1 MPQGLQTLTFSKVSL
16 TGGAFE
22 ALSPIGTD
30 SATFFN
36 VPQGS
41 VAYLAEVWAVDNL
54 HACEISITASRFH
67 DQVFGIRASVTS
79 GATTAPVNRSVPI
92 NSIGIDQ
99 PIFPSDVLTVQ
110 ANGTA
115 ADDVIVTMTV
125 YYQDIPGI
133 HARLASY
140 DYVKNH
146 TKNVVGINTNLT
158 PGDGVAGT
166 AVALNAA
173 DNRLHANT
181 DYALLGFTGSL
192 AFASLTV
199 SGVDTGNLK
208 VGGPVLGDPSHDAEM
223 FLDFARAYNAP
234 LVPIINSN
242 NAGSTTLVGCGTDVG
257 AVVLDTMLA
266 ELDGPFP
273 G

>member
-1 MPQGLQTLTFSKVSL
+1 MPQGLQTITFSKVSL

-22 ALSPIGTD
+22 ALAPIGTD

-41 VAYLAEVWAVDNL
+41 MAFLGEIYGVNNL

-67 DQVFGIRASVTS
+67 DQVFGIRASITS
-79 GATTAPVNRSVPI
+79 GATTAPVNRSVCISPI
-92 NSIGIDQ
+92 GLDQ
-99 PIFPSDVLTVQ
+99 PIFPSDVLSVQ

-115 ADDVIVTMTV
+115 ADDVIVTLLI

-133 HARLASY
+133 HARLATY
-140 DYVKNH
+140 DYVKQNA
-146 TKNVVGINTNLT
+146 KNIVGINTNLT

-181 DYALLGFTGSL
+181 DYALLGYTSNLAFGSL
-192 AFASLTV
+192 AI
-199 SGVDTGNLK
+199 SGIDTGNLK
-208 VGGPVLGDPSHDAEM
+208 V
-223 FLDFARAYNAP
+223 
-234 LVPIINSN
+234 
-242 NAGSTTLVGCGTDVG
+242 
-257 AVVLDTMLA
+257 
-266 ELDGPFP
+266 
-273 G
+273 